1 MVFETI
7 ATYIVSLSGLSGRAA
22 ESLHFWVYDSL
33 KISFIL
39 FLVIFGVGFLRT
51 YIKPEKVK
59 EYLKGKHSILGYGL
73 AAVLG
78 IVSPFCSCSTIP
90 IFLGFVAAG
99 IPFGMTITFLVVSP
113 MVNEA
118 STVVLFGILGW
129 KITLLYVLGGVTIGI
144 IGGYLLNNLGFEK
157 YVKKFGIG
165 DQNYTE
171 QKVGL
176 KERGKRAYRE
186 AKDIITSVIPYVLLG
201 VGIGAIVHGYVPQK
215 IVTNYLT
222 GPLAVPA
229 AVAVGVPI
237 YTNIMGVIPVMESLI
252 GKGLPLGTS
261 IAFIMSV
268 AALSIPQFVM
278 LKKVMKKRL
287 IVTYA
292 LVISVGIITLGLL
305 FNAFL

>member
-1 MVFETI
+1 MVFEII
-7 ATYIVSLSGLSGRAA
+7 ADYVVSLSGLSGKAA
-22 ESLHFWVYDSL
+22 EALNFWVYDSL

-59 EYLKGKHSILGYGL
+59 EYLRGKHSIIGYGL

-144 IGGYLLNNLGFEK
+144 IGGYLLNKLGFEK
-157 YVKKFGIG
+157 YVKEFGIG
-165 DQNYTE
+165 DQEYEE
-171 QKVGL
+171 QKIGF

-201 VGIGAIVHGYVPQK
+201 VGIGAIVHGYVPQE

-222 GPLAVPA
+222 GQFAVPA

-237 YTNIMGVIPVMESLI
+237 YTNIMGVIPVMETLI

-278 LKKVMKKRL
+278 LKKVMEKRL
-287 IVTYA
+287 IASYA
-292 LVISVGIITLGLL
+292 LVISIGIITLGLL